1 MMNPQSSTNQIASR
15 SDIHSLRIAIVACT
29 IFLGAFLLFQVQPIM
44 GKYIL
49 PWFGGSPGVW
59 TTCMLVFQLLLFGGY
74 AYAHILSSLFG
85 LRAQASI
92 HAVLLM
98 AAACTLPIAPDTS
111 WKPTG
116 DESPSLSIILLL
128 LAKVGAPYFML
139 SSTGPLLQSWL
150 GQSRCIEQPYR
161 LYSLSNLG
169 SLLAL
174 LSFPFLVEPN
184 LSSYKQSF
192 LWSASFIL
200 YAILCG
206 ATSCLVSRSERRVAD
221 GVSAKAAPHSN
232 SRTLLPIQAGWF
244 VLAAIAS
251 VLLLATTNQVCM
263 DTAVVPFL
271 WVLPLAIY
279 LVTFILAFEHERWY
293 QRRPYIML
301 ACISFIA
308 LFAMKGLHFE
318 VELWIE
324 VAAYFS
330 GLFFSCMVCHGE
342 LYQRRPAHHELTRF
356 YITIAAGGAFGGI
369 LVGIIA
375 PNLFHTFLEWQIGL
389 LSVVAVFAWTYL
401 DESQS
406 WKSRFTLPM
415 RLAMVTSAIFVTAI
429 TVSWSSHRPGT
440 LQETRNFFGIL
451 SVVETTDPQTH
462 EPIRNLVHGRIV
474 HGSQFLKSE
483 LNTTPTTYYSHN
495 SGVGRLLLSMTTT
508 GRKIGVVGLGAGT
521 IATYGRPG
529 DKFRFYEINPDVI
542 DLANRYFQYLP
553 RCTAQVDTLVG
564 DARLLLEREPDQDF
578 DCLVLDAFSGDAIP
592 VHLLTSEAID
602 TYRRH
607 LNDRG
612 ALAIHI
618 SNLYFDLRP
627 IVAGLAHRAGM
638 ELVVIENKGMTD
650 NEQDST
656 WAILTR
662 DPTVTD
668 TLSPIAK
675 KQNPKN
681 QSRLVVWTDDC
692 SNLMEVLR

>member
-1 MMNPQSSTNQIASR
+1 MNPLSSTAPYSPETNSR
-15 SDIHSLRIAIVACT
+15 NLRIAIVACT

-74 AYAHILSSLFG
+74 AYAHVLSSLFG
-85 LRAQASI
+85 LRAQAAI
-92 HAVLLM
+92 HAGLLLI
-98 AAACTLPIAPDTS
+98 AACTLPITPDVS

-116 DESPSLSIILLL
+116 NESPSLSIILLL
-128 LAKVGAPYFML
+128 LAKVGVPYFML

-161 LYSLSNLG
+161 LYSLSNFG

-184 LSSYKQSF
+184 LSSYQQSV

-200 YAILCG
+200 YVLLCG
-206 ATSCLVSRSERRVAD
+206 VISYLVSRSERIVDQEASTTD
-221 GVSAKAAPHSN
+221 YVQNAT
-232 SRTLLPIQAGWF
+232 RTSYSIQAGWF

-301 ACISFIA
+301 GCISFIA
-308 LFAMKGLHFE
+308 LYAMKGFNLE
-318 VELWIE
+318 VDLWIE

-342 LYQRRPAHHELTRF
+342 LYQRRPSAKELTRF

-375 PNLFHTFLEWQIGL
+375 PNIFRTFLEWQIGL
-389 LSVVAVFAWTYL
+389 LSVIAVFFWTYL
-401 DESQS
+401 DKSKA
-406 WKSRFTLPM
+406 WKERFSLPY
-415 RLAMVTSAIFVTAI
+415 RLAIVSSVICI
-429 TVSWSSHRPGT
+429 TLAAVVWSSHRPGT
-440 LQETRNFFGIL
+440 LKETRNFFGVL
-451 SVVETTDPQTH
+451 SVVETSDPKTQQ
-462 EPIRNLVHGRIV
+462 PIRNLVHGRIV
-474 HGSQFLKSE
+474 HGSQFLNQD
-483 LNTTPTTYYSHN
+483 LCMVPTTYYSRN
-495 SGVGRLLLSMTTT
+495 SGVGQLLQSMNQSS
-508 GRKIGVVGLGAGT
+508 RKIGVVGLGAGT
-521 IATYGRPG
+521 LAAYGQPG
-529 DKFRFYEINPDVI
+529 DTFRFYEINPDVI
-542 DLANRYFQYLP
+542 ELANHYFRYLP
-553 RCTAQVDTLVG
+553 ESPAKIETIVG
-564 DARLLLEREPDQDF
+564 DARLLLEREIDQKF

-602 TYRRH
+602 TYQRH
-607 LNDRG
+607 LTDQG
-612 ALAIHI
+612 VLAIHI

-627 IVAGLAHRAGM
+627 IVTGLAHRAGM
-638 ELVVIENKGMTD
+638 ELKVIETEGETD
-650 NEQDST
+650 NAQDST
-656 WAILTR
+656 WAILSR
-662 DPTVTD
+662 DP
-668 TLSPIAK
+668 SAIAK
-675 KQNPKN
+675 LGPKERDAKTG
-681 QSRLVVWTDDC
+681 SRFVVWTDDR
-692 SNLMEVLR
+692 SNLLEVLR

>member
-1 MMNPQSSTNQIASR
+1 MNPQSSTDKLTSETNTR
-15 SDIHSLRIAIVACT
+15 NLRIAIVAST

-85 LRAQASI
+85 LRAQATI
-92 HAVLLM
+92 HAGLLIL
-98 AAACTLPIAPDTS
+98 AACTLPIAPDVS

-150 GQSRCIEQPYR
+150 GQTRCIDQPYR
-161 LYSLSNLG
+161 LYSLSNFG

-184 LSSYKQSF
+184 LSSYQQSV
-192 LWSASFIL
+192 LWSSSFIL
-200 YAILCG
+200 YALLCG
-206 ATSCLVSRSERRVAD
+206 IISYLVSRSERRLDQRALPTD
-221 GVSAKAAPHSN
+221 HEQCLTRAPFS
-232 SRTLLPIQAGWF
+232 IQAGWF

-293 QRRPYIML
+293 QRRAYIML
-301 ACISFIA
+301 GCISFIA
-308 LFAMKGLHFE
+308 LFAIKGLNLE
-318 VELWIE
+318 VDLWVE
-324 VAAYFS
+324 VSAYFS

-342 LYQRRPAHHELTRF
+342 LYQRRPSANELTRF

-375 PNLFHTFLEWQIGL
+375 PSIFRTFLEWQFGL
-389 LSVVAVFAWTYL
+389 LSVIAIFVWTYL
-401 DESQS
+401 DESQA
-406 WKSRFTLPM
+406 WKERFSLPV
-415 RLAMVTSAIFVTAI
+415 RLAIVTSAVCITVTA
-429 TVSWSSHRPGT
+429 VSWSSHRPGT
-440 LQETRNFFGIL
+440 LKETRNFFGVL
-451 SVVETTDPQTH
+451 TVVETSDPKTQQ
-462 EPIRNLVHGRIV
+462 PIRNLVHGRIV
-474 HGSQFLKSE
+474 HGSQFLNPE
-483 LNTTPTTYYSHN
+483 LNTTPTTYYSRS
-495 SGVGRLLLSMTTT
+495 SGVGQLLLSMNNTC
-508 GRKIGVVGLGAGT
+508 RKIGVVGLGAGT
-521 IATYGRPG
+521 LAAYGQPG
-529 DKFRFYEINPDVI
+529 DTFRFYEINPDVI
-542 DLANRYFQYLP
+542 DLANRYFHYLP
-553 RCTAQVDTLVG
+553 GCPATIETIVG

-602 TYRRH
+602 TYQRH
-607 LNDRG
+607 LKDRG
-612 ALAIHI
+612 VLAIHI

-638 ELVVIENKGMTD
+638 EQIVIENKGNTD
-650 NEQDST
+650 NAQDST
-656 WAILTR
+656 WAILSR
-662 DPTVTD
+662 DPSV
-668 TLSPIAK
+668 IARLD
-675 KQNPKN
+675 PKVQSAKP
-681 QSRLVVWTDDC
+681 QSRFVIWTDDR
-692 SNLMEVLR
+692 SNLLEVLR